1 MNEHDV
7 LKRANTNQFN
17 FTNNRNALVNVYFMY
32 IRFQMHRLDTV
43 DFM

>member
-1 MNEHDV
+1 MNMTFFSV
-7 LKRANTNQFN
+7 LITNKFN
-17 FTNNRNALVNVYFMY
+17 FTNSRNVLVNVYFMY